1 MKKYIILFILF
12 SGIVNTIHAQIKI
25 QGTVKQ
31 HEDENIY
38 LSYWVDRKKQIDT
51 VQIEKNGKFI
61 YQNEQYIPEI
71 LSIAGEEMPLYLQP
85 GDEINMTVNMQ
96 KDGVKRIIFK
106 GDRAAENNY
115 SMPSLNS
122 VSYES
127 G

>member
-51 VQIEKNGKFI
+51 VQIEKNGKFYLSKQNNI
-61 YQNEQYIPEI
+61 YPKF
-71 LSIAGEEMPLYLQP
+71 YL
-85 GDEINMTVNMQ
+85 
-96 KDGVKRIIFK
+96 
-106 GDRAAENNY
+106 
-115 SMPSLNS
+115 
-122 VSYES
+122 
-127 G
+127 